1 MVYNLCRK
9 HTNLSDNDILSI
21 EDIAKSI
28 KIMADIYE
36 SDIFIDVLTKDRD
49 EAVVVAHGI
58 PGTVKSLYNKK
69 IVGQK
74 ALKKNEPGVLRTL
87 ETGISVKDIKALTQ
101 ENKFV
106 NQRVHP
112 IMNDT
117 GTIGAVIVEKDLTS
131 ERNDMETIIKALGV
145 KEAHHRVK
153 NSLQTIAAILRSQS
167 RRCNSIEAK
176 ECLRDGV
183 NRVMAVAA
191 IHELL
196 SKATDNNVKV
206 KSAIELLIANINK
219 EFKIHKNIDISIEG
233 EEFEVQSDKVTAILL
248 IINELI
254 QNCYDH
260 GFSNREDGYIRIV
273 IHNDNKQKSIEVI
286 DNGEGFNL
294 KEYDESGLGMY
305 IVKTYV
311 TEILKGIIDVTSSK
325 VGTKVIFKFIIE

>member
-1 MVYNLCRK
+1 MLYDLCSK
-9 HTNLSDNDILSI
+9 HTDLNDNDILTI
-21 EDIAKSI
+21 ENIAKSI

-36 SDIFIDVLTKDRD
+36 SDVFIDVLIKDRE
-49 EAVVVAHGI
+49 EAIVVAHGV
-58 PGTVKSLYNKK
+58 PDTVKSLYNKK
-69 IVGQK
+69 IVGRK

-87 ETGISVKDIKALTQ
+87 ETGVPIKNVKALTQ

-117 GTIGAVIVEKDLTS
+117 RTIGAIVVEKDLTN
-131 ERNDMETIIKALGV
+131 ERNEIENIFKSIGV

-196 SKATDNNVKV
+196 SKTAGNNVKM
-206 KSAIELLIANINK
+206 KSAIELLITNINK
-219 EFKIHKNIDISIEG
+219 EFIVDKNIDIYIEG
-233 EEFEVQSDKVTAILL
+233 EEFEVQGNKATAILL

-260 GFSNREDGYIRIV
+260 GLSNKENGYIKII
-273 IHNDNKQKSIEVI
+273 IHNYNKQKSIEVI

-294 KEYDESGLGMY
+294 KEYNKSGLGMY

-311 TEILKGIIDVTSSK
+311 TEFLKGIIDITSSK
-325 VGTKVIFKFIIE
+325 VGTRVDIKFIIE